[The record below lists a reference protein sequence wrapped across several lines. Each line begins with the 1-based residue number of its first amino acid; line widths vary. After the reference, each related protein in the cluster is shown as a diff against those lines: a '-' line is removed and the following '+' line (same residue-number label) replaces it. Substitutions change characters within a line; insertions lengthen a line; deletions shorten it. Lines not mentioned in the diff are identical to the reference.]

1 MRRFIKEIALSIGIN
16 AFILRGLSSLNF
28 GIQIQTN
35 TAGQWL
41 PELQTYL
48 LLGLFFRIINCL
60 LKQLL
65 HLVTFPLKYLTF
77 GIIGSII
84 NIGVL
89 YFFQRFINT
98 NDGDQAEIILASD
111 YLRSL
116 ILSVVITVAYAVLS
130 KLLK

>member
-1 MRRFIKEIALSIGIN
+1 MRRFIKEIVLSIGIN

-28 GIQIQTN
+28 GIQIQTH
-35 TAGQWL
+35 TVGQWL

-48 LLGLFFRIINCL
+48 LLGVFFRIINCI

-65 HLVTFPLKYLTF
+65 HLVAFPLKYLTF
-77 GIIGSII
+77 GIIGSMI
-84 NIGVL
+84 NVGVL

-98 NDGDQAEIILASD
+98 NYGDQAQIILASD

-116 ILSVVITVAYAVLS
+116 ILSVVITIAYAILS

>member
-28 GIQIQTN
+28 GIQIQTHA
-35 TAGQWL
+35 AGQWL

-48 LLGLFFRIINCL
+48 LLGVFFRIINCI

-65 HLVTFPLKYLTF
+65 HLVAFPLKYLTF
-77 GIIGSII
+77 GIIGSMI
-84 NIGVL
+84 NVGVL

-98 NDGDQAEIILASD
+98 NYGDQAQIILASD

-116 ILSVVITVAYAVLS
+116 ILSVVITIAYAVLS

>member
-1 MRRFIKEIALSIGIN
+1 MRRFIKEIVLSIGIN

-28 GIQIQTN
+28 GIQIQTH
-35 TAGQWL
+35 TTGQWL

-48 LLGLFFRIINCL
+48 LLWVFFRIINCI

-65 HLVTFPLKYLTF
+65 HLVAFPLKYLTF
-77 GIIGSII
+77 GIIGSMI
-84 NIGVL
+84 NVGVL

-98 NDGDQAEIILASD
+98 NYGDQAQIILASD

-116 ILSVVITVAYAVLS
+116 ILSVVITIAYAVLS

>member
-1 MRRFIKEIALSIGIN
+1 MRRFIKDIALSIGIN

-28 GIQIQTN
+28 GIQIQTH

-48 LLGLFFRIINCL
+48 LLGVFFRIINCI

-65 HLVTFPLKYLTF
+65 HLVAFPLKYLTF
-77 GIIGSII
+77 GIIGSMI

-98 NDGDQAEIILASD
+98 NYGDQAQIILASD

-116 ILSVVITVAYAVLS
+116 ILSVVITIAYAVLS

>member
-98 NDGDQAEIILASD
+98 NYGDQAEIILASD

>member
-1 MRRFIKEIALSIGIN
+1 MRRFIKEIVLSIGIN

-28 GIQIQTN
+28 GIQIQTH
-35 TAGQWL
+35 TTGQWL

-48 LLGLFFRIINCL
+48 LLWVFFRIINCI

-65 HLVTFPLKYLTF
+65 HLVAFPLKYLTF
-77 GIIGSII
+77 GIIGSMI
-84 NIGVL
+84 NVGVL

-98 NDGDQAEIILASD
+98 NYGDQAQIILASD

-116 ILSVVITVAYAVLS
+116 ILSIVITIAYAVLS

>member
-28 GIQIQTN
+28 GIQIQTH

-48 LLGLFFRIINCL
+48 LLWVFFRIINCI

-65 HLVTFPLKYLTF
+65 HLVAFPLKYLTF
-77 GIIGSII
+77 GIIGSMI

-98 NDGDQAEIILASD
+98 NYGDQAQIILASD

-116 ILSVVITVAYAVLS
+116 ILSVVITIAYAVLS

>member
-98 NDGDQAEIILASD
+98 NYGNQAEIILASD

>member
-1 MRRFIKEIALSIGIN
+1 MRRFIKEIVLSIGIN

-28 GIQIQTN
+28 GIQIQTH
-35 TAGQWL
+35 TVGQWL

-48 LLGLFFRIINCL
+48 LLGVFFRIINCI

-65 HLVTFPLKYLTF
+65 HLVAFPLKYLTF
-77 GIIGSII
+77 GVIGSMI
-84 NIGVL
+84 NVGVL

-98 NDGDQAEIILASD
+98 NYGDQAQIILASD

-116 ILSVVITVAYAVLS
+116 ILSVVITIAYAILS

>member
-1 MRRFIKEIALSIGIN
+1 MRRFIKEIGLSIGIN

-28 GIQIQTN
+28 GIQIQTH

-48 LLGLFFRIINCL
+48 LLGVFFWIINCI

-65 HLVTFPLKYLTF
+65 HLVAFPLKYLTF
-77 GIIGSII
+77 GIIGSMI

-98 NDGDQAEIILASD
+98 NYGDQAQIILASD

-116 ILSVVITVAYAVLS
+116 ILSIVITIAYAVLS